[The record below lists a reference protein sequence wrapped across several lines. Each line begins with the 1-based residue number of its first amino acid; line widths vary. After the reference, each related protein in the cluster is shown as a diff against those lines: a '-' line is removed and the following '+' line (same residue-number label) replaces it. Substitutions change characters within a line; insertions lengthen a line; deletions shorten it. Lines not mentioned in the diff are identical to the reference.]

1 MVSAAWGVAVPE
13 GESPSKRDMLVSVGQ
28 GPLHVGHERGVLGV
42 PAAGT
47 HVQATQLR
55 PSGVA
60 GLCVKGLP
68 LEKAHVGRREEGR
81 NDKEREGRR
90 EGRK

>member
-13 GESPSKRDMLVSVGQ
+13 GEAPSKRDMLVSVGQ
-28 GPLHVGHERGVLGV
+28 GSLHVGHERGV
-42 PAAGT
+42 
-47 HVQATQLR
+47 QLR

-81 NDKEREGRR
+81 NGKEREGRR
-90 EGRK
+90 EGRKYRWGGGL